1 GLSVESACGIRRPT
15 TFGTDAAAEAFGP
28 AETFIVTCEPRG
40 ADCPLDGDWA
50 TTVPSGWSFG
60 TYATLAVSP
69 ACTSCCRA
77 ERRSPPRLGTCAGP
91 AGAGEGA
98 GAAVGG
104 CAAGVRR
111 GAG

>member
-1 GLSVESACGIRRPT
+1 MYTSTCAFFGACFPGAGVWETTSPACALSLTVVRRRISRSPEWLSVESACGIRRPT

-60 TYATLAVSP
+60 TYAT
-69 ACTSCCRA
+69 
-77 ERRSPPRLGTCAGP
+77 
-91 AGAGEGA
+91 
-98 GAAVGG
+98 
-104 CAAGVRR
+104 
-111 GAG
+111 